1 MKISR
6 AEHCAFAKLNTNGR
20 CIAPCVH
27 ADAVDEVD
35 CIGNRGMTLATE
47 CGREIHLARNLKLED

>member
-1 MKISR
+1 MKIAR

-27 ADAVDEVD
+27 ADAVEEVD
-35 CIGNRGMTLATE
+35 CIGNSGKTLATE
-47 CGREIHLARNLKLED
+47 GGSEIHLGRNLKLED